1 MITRQDKLEHYRLHP
16 EVSVLIIGA
25 GVNGI
30 GTFRDL
36 ALQGID
42 VLMVDKQDF
51 CAGASMAS
59 SHMLHGGIRYLEN
72 GEFRLVREALHERNR
87 LLRNAPH
94 LARPLP
100 TAIPIYRWFSGLLN
114 APLKFVRLLDKP
126 AERGALVI
134 KIGLIFYD
142 LFVKGDSPMPPHKFY
157 AREAALAKWPQVN
170 KDVRFIATYF
180 DGAMPS
186 PERICVELIRDAE
199 ADCEQ
204 AHALNY
210 VSAVGATADSV
221 TLRDEE
227 TGETFDVK
235 PQVVVNAAGPWIDFA
250 NDALGKPTNFIGGTK
265 GSHLI
270 IDYPAL
276 RAALGDHE
284 FFFEYLDGRIVLIYP
299 YEDKVMIGT
308 TDIFIENP
316 DDARCTDEEI
326 DYILGMVPKVFPNL
340 KVGREHIIFQFS
352 GVRPLPASDASRTGQ
367 ISRDHSLRV
376 VEPGE
381 QRRFPIL
388 SLVGGKWTSYRAFS
402 EQTTDAVLARLGKTR
417 RSSTADQPIGGGRD
431 YPKADAQ
438 RADWLARTAQETGV
452 TPERMETLF
461 YRYGTGAAAI
471 AAYMTA
477 GEDAPFQTLPDYTRR
492 EIAYLAQQEQVVHLD
507 DMLLRRS
514 LIAWMGQA
522 SSAAAL
528 TELAGAVGEPLG
540 WDAARQAEEVRR
552 TAAIFADQHAVEIA
566 LEGESAG

>member
-1 MITRQDKLEHYRLHP
+1 MITRQEKLDYYRSNP

-36 ALQGID
+36 ALQGVD

-114 APLKFVRLLDKP
+114 APLKFVRLLNKP

-157 AREAALAKWPQVN
+157 SREDALLKWPRVN
-170 KDVRFIATYF
+170 KSVRFIATYY

-186 PERICVELIRDAE
+186 PERICVELLQDAE
-199 ADCEQ
+199 ADYEQ

-210 VSAVGATADSV
+210 VSAVGATGDAV

-227 TGETFDVK
+227 TGETFDVR
-235 PQVVVNAAGPWIDFA
+235 PQIVVNAAGPWIDFA
-250 NDALGKPTNFIGGTK
+250 NEALGKPTGFIGGTK

-270 IDYPAL
+270 VDYPAL
-276 RAALGDHE
+276 REALGDHE
-284 FFFEYLDGRIVLIYP
+284 FFFEYVDGRIVLIFP

-308 TDIFIENP
+308 TDIHIKDP
-316 DDARCTDEEI
+316 DEARCTDEEI
-326 DYILGMVPKVFPNL
+326 EYILGMVPKVFPDL

-352 GVRPLPASDASRTGQ
+352 GVRPLPTSDASRTGQ
-367 ISRDHSLRV
+367 ISRDHSIRV
-376 VEPGE
+376 VEAGP

-402 EQTTDAVLARLGKTR
+402 EQTTDAILTRLGKTR
-417 RSSTADQPIGGGRD
+417 RASTADLPIGGGRE
-431 YPKADAQ
+431 YPRAEAQ
-438 RADWLARTAQETGV
+438 RAAWLARVGEETGLAAD
-452 TPERMETLF
+452 MLDTLF
-461 YRYGTGAAAI
+461 YRYGTGAATI
-471 AAYMTA
+471 AAYMAA
-477 GEDAPFQTLPDYTRR
+477 GDDAPLKTLPAYTRR
-492 EIAYLAQQEQVVHLD
+492 ELAYLAQQEQVVHLD
-507 DMLLRRS
+507 DVLLRRS

-522 SSAAAL
+522 SSAAVL
-528 TELAGAVGEPLG
+528 TEIAAVVGEALG
-540 WDAARQAEEVRR
+540 WDAAQQAAEVRR
-552 TAAIFADQHAVEIA
+552 TAAIFADQHAVEIE
-566 LEGESAG
+566 LEAGAAE